1 MGGNYPTKSLN
12 QCHHPSNPNPSS
24 NRLISMAWTWKL
36 MQSPDE
42 SQVLSGVVGLG
53 AAQTSKVLH
62 FKIMSEKPGTLGT
75 LVFFLDG

>member
-1 MGGNYPTKSLN
+1 
-12 QCHHPSNPNPSS
+12 
-24 NRLISMAWTWKL
+24 MAWTWKL
-36 MQSPDE
+36 MQSPGE